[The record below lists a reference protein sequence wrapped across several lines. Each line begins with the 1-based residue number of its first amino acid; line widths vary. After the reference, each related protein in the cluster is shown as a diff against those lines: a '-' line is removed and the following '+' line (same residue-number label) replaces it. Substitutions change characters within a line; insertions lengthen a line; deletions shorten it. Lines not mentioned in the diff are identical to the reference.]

1 MKSQVRLAAMSSEQE
16 GVVIQVLGGL
26 GVTRRLDVLGIRP
39 GARLKVTS
47 RSPLRGPVT
56 VRIGNAQIALG
67 FGMAS
72 KIVLE
77 VEAGAS
83 G

>member
-1 MKSQVRLAAMSSEQE
+1 VKSQIRLAAMSSEQE
-16 GVVIQVLGGL
+16 GVVVQVLGGL

-72 KIVLE
+72 KVLVD
-77 VEAGAS
+77 VEGEGS

>member
-1 MKSQVRLAAMSSEQE
+1 MKSQIRLAAMSSEQE
-16 GVVIQVLGGL
+16 GVVVQVLGGL

-72 KIVLE
+72 KVLVD
-77 VEAGAS
+77 VEGEGS

>member
-1 MKSQVRLAAMSSEQE
+1 MSSEQE
-16 GVVIQVLGGL
+16 GVVVQVLGGL

-72 KIVLE
+72 KVLVD
-77 VEAGAS
+77 VEGEGS

>member
-1 MKSQVRLAAMSSEQE
+1 MSGEQE
-16 GVVIQVLGGL
+16 GVVVQVLGGL
-26 GVTRRLDVLGIRP
+26 GVTRRLDVLGIKP